1 MLLLAVKFAALL
13 KVQVPL
19 ACVKLFIFFDNLM
32 KSDLMKS
39 LISYHNHTAT
49 DFGNI
54 LINMKKN
61 VTQNLNGM
69 EHVFEQCAQQQ
80 DYAQQLI
87 ADLIAEIRPANPD
100 QTELAVKAIQ
110 ALCYLLTTDPQ
121 KAQLLR
127 EAVLQLLSE
136 RKPITLFLISRH
148 SVFTGF
154 FSEMRRRVSHKLLPD
169 AINRD
174 YLIDLFTLFFSKT
187 SDEQWVCT
195 VPDEVWAQLIQAM
208 RFDLADKAL
217 TDICQQNL
225 FAASQVLSYRI
236 AALGLEPELL
246 RNYPELEQHS
256 SPFVMQQAELAQVF
270 KEQADFIY
278 QAGEIDIK
286 HILVML
292 DQCRAIIAK
301 IRRNSAQTGTSIN
314 LTQLLQRMLQ
324 QVSRLE
330 ELLTILNSFQHGQ
343 SADVEIVR
351 LFKALVYSECHKND
365 LYEHW
370 RESMELMAV
379 RVTENASR
387 TGEHYITGNRSEY
400 YALMRSA
407 MGAGVIIAIMAMLKI
422 VFAKQ
427 HLAPLTEAIVF
438 SLNYGLGFIL
448 IHILHFT
455 VATKQ
460 PAMTAAAIAATIDNA
475 SDTKSKE
482 MDNLVAMIANTMRS
496 QLVAI
501 FGNVVIVIPMA
512 IFLAW
517 TMLQYTGQHFVTP
530 DKAHQ
535 LLASIDPVY
544 SGSLIYA
551 AVAGVCLFL
560 SGLIAGYHDN
570 LAVYNKIPQR
580 LRAVKWV
587 QKLLGIP
594 RLERVAAYIE
604 NNLGAL
610 AGNFYFGCLLGGMS
624 GLGILLGLPIDIR
637 HITFSSAFVGFASF
651 SLDFM
656 LSWQAAAYAALGL
669 ALIGLINLAVSFG
682 LALYVAMKSRKVRFN
697 QWRSLIKS
705 LATRLNQHPGEFILP
720 PKKIK
725 NPEIPSE

>member
-1 MLLLAVKFAALL
+1 
-13 KVQVPL
+13 
-19 ACVKLFIFFDNLM
+19 
-32 KSDLMKS
+32 
-39 LISYHNHTAT
+39 
-49 DFGNI
+49 
-54 LINMKKN
+54 MKKN
-61 VTQNLNGM
+61 ASRNLNGM
-69 EHVFEQCAQQQ
+69 EQVFEQCAQQQ

-87 ADLIAEIRPANPD
+87 TDLIAEIRPAKPD
-100 QTELAVKAIQ
+100 QAELAIKAIQ
-110 ALCYLLTTDPQ
+110 ALCYLLSTDLQ
-121 KAQLLR
+121 KAKLLR

-136 RKPITLFLISRH
+136 SKPISLFLISRH

-154 FSEMRRRVSHKLLPD
+154 FSEMRRRISHKLLPD
-169 AINRD
+169 AINRE
-174 YLIDLFTLFFSKT
+174 YLIDLFSLFFSET
-187 SDEQWVCT
+187 TDEQWVSA

-208 RFDLADKAL
+208 RFDLAEKAL
-217 TDICQQNL
+217 TDACQQNL
-225 FAASQVLSYRI
+225 YAASQVLSYRI

-256 SPFVMQQAELAQVF
+256 SPFVMQQSELAQVF
-270 KEQADFIY
+270 KEQADLTY
-278 QAGEIDIK
+278 QVGEIDIK

-292 DQCRAIIAK
+292 DQCKAIIAK

-330 ELLTILNSFQHGQ
+330 ELLNILHHFQHGQ
-343 SADVEIVR
+343 PADIEIVG

-365 LYEHW
+365 LHEHW
-370 RESMELMAV
+370 RENMELMAV

-387 TGEHYITGNRSEY
+387 TGEHYITENRSEY

-422 VFAKQ
+422 IFAKQ

-496 QLVAI
+496 QFIAI

-517 TMLQYTGQHFVTP
+517 ATLYYTGQHFVTP

-535 LLASIDPVY
+535 LLASIDPVH

-580 LRAVKWV
+580 LRAVKCL
-587 QKLLGIP
+587 QKILGVS
-594 RLERVAAYIE
+594 RLERVANYIE

-637 HITFSSAFVGFASF
+637 HITFSSAFVGFSSF

-669 ALIGLINLAVSFG
+669 ALIGMINLAVSFG
-682 LALYVAMKSRKVRFN
+682 LALYVAMKSRQVHFN
-697 QWRSLIKS
+697 QWRSLVKS
-705 LATRLNQHPGEFILP
+705 LATRLNQHPEEFILP
-720 PKKIK
+720 PKKSKQVDI
-725 NPEIPSE
+725 EA

>member
-1 MLLLAVKFAALL
+1 
-13 KVQVPL
+13 
-19 ACVKLFIFFDNLM
+19 
-32 KSDLMKS
+32 
-39 LISYHNHTAT
+39 
-49 DFGNI
+49 
-54 LINMKKN
+54 MKKN
-61 VTQNLNGM
+61 MSQNLNGM
-69 EHVFEQCAQQQ
+69 EQVFEQ
-80 DYAQQLI
+80 YATQHHYAPQLI
-87 ADLIAEIRPANPD
+87 TELIAEIRPAKPE
-100 QTELAVKAIQ
+100 QTELAIKAIQ
-110 ALCYLLTTDPQ
+110 ALCYLLTTDVH
-121 KAQLLR
+121 KARLLR
-127 EAVLQLLSE
+127 DAVLQLLSE
-136 RKPITLFLISRH
+136 RNPISLFLVSRH

-154 FSEMRRRVSHKLLPD
+154 FSEMRRRISHKLLPD
-169 AINRD
+169 AINSD
-174 YLIDLFTLFFSKT
+174 YLIDLFALFFSKT
-187 SDEQWVCT
+187 TDEQWVSA
-195 VPDEVWAQLIQAM
+195 VPDSVWAQLIHAL
-208 RFDLADKAL
+208 RFDQADQAVAAA
-217 TDICQQNL
+217 CQQNL

-256 SPFVMQQAELAQVF
+256 SPFVMQQAELADALSA
-270 KEQADFIY
+270 QADH
-278 QAGEIDIK
+278 AGQIDIK

-292 DQCRAIIAK
+292 DQCRAIVTK

-330 ELLTILNSFQHGQ
+330 ELLNILHHFQHGQ
-343 SADVEIVR
+343 SADIEIVG

-365 LYEHW
+365 LHEHW
-370 RESMELMAV
+370 RENMEVMAV

-387 TGEHYITGNRSEY
+387 TGEHYITENRSEY

-407 MGAGVIIAIMAMLKI
+407 MGAGVIIAFMATLKLF
-422 VFAKQ
+422 FAKQ

-475 SDTKSKE
+475 SDSKSKE

-496 QLVAI
+496 QLIAI
-501 FGNVVIVIPMA
+501 FGNVVIVIPVAML
-512 IFLAW
+512 LAW
-517 TMLQYTGQHFVTP
+517 GVLHYTGEHFITP
-530 DKAHQ
+530 DKANQ
-535 LLASIDPVY
+535 LLATIDPVH

-551 AVAGVCLFL
+551 GVAGVCLFL

-570 LAVYNKIPQR
+570 LAVYNRIPQR
-580 LRAVKWV
+580 LRAVSWL
-587 QKLLGIP
+587 QKLLGVP
-594 RLERVAAYIE
+594 RLERIAQYIE

-669 ALIGLINLAVSFG
+669 VLIGLVNLAVSFS
-682 LALYVAMKSRKVRFN
+682 LALYVAMKSRKVRFK
-697 QWRSLIKS
+697 QWRQLLRS
-705 LATRLNQHPGEFILP
+705 LATRINQHPGEFILP
-720 PKKIK
+720 PRKSR
-725 NPEIPSE
+725 NAD